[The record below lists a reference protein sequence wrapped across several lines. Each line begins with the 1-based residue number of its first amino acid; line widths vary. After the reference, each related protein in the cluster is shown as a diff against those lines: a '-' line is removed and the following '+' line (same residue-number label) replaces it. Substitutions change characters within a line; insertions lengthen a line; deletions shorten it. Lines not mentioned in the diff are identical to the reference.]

1 MVDVATMMTV
11 GTSRSATAPC
21 AGENWRLKKM
31 RDLKADLEICR
42 KATPGPWVKD
52 ERVGCVAVYPAS
64 IGKINCMDESEGKRL
79 FYKGGYQVLGE
90 DGQFKHWDV
99 HPQDIADAEFIAQAR
114 EGWPH
119 AIERAVKAETLV
131 RELVD
136 GLQALFDGNPHDDY
150 EGWKNMW
157 GKAHASLEKA
167 KEVLGE

>member
-1 MVDVATMMTV
+1 MM
-11 GTSRSATAPC
+11 
-21 AGENWRLKKM
+21 KK

-42 KATPGPWVKD
+42 KATPRPWVKD

-119 AIERAVKAETLV
+119 AIERAIEAETLV
-131 RELVD
+131 RELVELVRIMHVTVITLLGCED
-136 GLQALFDGNPHDDY
+136 VSP
-150 EGWKNMW
+150 EVV
-157 GKAHASLEKA
+157 EKA
-167 KEVLGE
+167 KVKEVLKARAMEEEEKNVCFNL